1 MKKIGIIGSGI
12 VAKML
17 AAGLN
22 RHGYLIMLGSND
34 KAKREQLSK
43 ETGLMTGTFE
53 EAASFGELI
62 ILAVKGTAAEKV
74 VSTLNEHLSGKTVID
89 TTNPIADKPPVNG
102 VIQYFSSL
110 EESLMERL

>member
-34 KAKREQLSK
+34 KAKREQLNK
-43 ETGLMTGTFE
+43 ETGLFTGTFE
-53 EAASFGELI
+53 GVGSAASLI
-62 ILAVKGTAAEKV
+62 L
-74 VSTLNEHLSGKTVID
+74 
-89 TTNPIADKPPVNG
+89 
-102 VIQYFSSL
+102 
-110 EESLMERL
+110 